1 MAAFSSFGFD
11 ESTQELLRRG
21 AALTE
26 MLKQQQF
33 RPLPS
38 EIQAVVPFNGIRER
52 ITPKQIRFYEY
63 QVVPGLIFG
72 LKNASNLSLAAP
84 SLGNSPTDPTTL
96 SPGLLAVTE
105 TLPSASLA
113 KPTHSQAN
121 ASKLENRKGLIEN
134 EIALKC
140 DNLGVFVN
148 LLMTL
153 SSTNNV
159 DEINQPKNTTY
170 LYNLSFVLP
179 KIASK
184 YNLLTRKASKNVD
197 DIFNVLTTFSIGG

>member
-1 MAAFSSFGFD
+1 MKKMSGTSKLDSALYREMAAFSSFGFD

-38 EIQAVVPFNGIRER
+38 EIQVVVLFNGIRER

-72 LKNASNLSLAAP
+72 LKNASNLSL
-84 SLGNSPTDPTTL
+84 SLGNSPTNSTTL
-96 SPGLLAVTE
+96 SPGLSAVTE
-105 TLPSASLA
+105 TLLT
-113 KPTHSQAN
+113 THPQAN
-121 ASKLENRKGLIEN
+121 ASGLENRKGLIEN

-140 DNLGVFVN
+140 DNLGVFAN
-148 LLMTL
+148 LL
-153 SSTNNV
+153 TNNTS
-159 DEINQPKNTTY
+159 QLKNTTY

-179 KIASK
+179 KIALK

-197 DIFNVLTTFSIGG
+197 DISNVPSTFNIGN